1 MRTLH
6 WTERPSGALPVL
18 TDADRIYDVED
29 LDASEGFIAE
39 LFECLF
45 RAL

>member
-1 MRTLH
+1 M
-6 WTERPSGALPVL
+6 L

-39 LFECLF
+39 LFELNTQQPDMLYMCDT
-45 RAL
+45 